1 MNQFSTTNDYQGT
14 PSFYNSQEV
23 FERFLAG
30 TSYYLGLQNAVSR
43 LVSLIKPKNMLE
55 LGFGTG
61 ATACRLASEHPD
73 IGIDAI
79 DARANMIPTGEE
91 QARLRQ
97 LDNVRF
103 TQGDLLDYV
112 DENKHLPDLVYMLYV
127 FHHIP
132 DPSEKKI
139 EFLKTCKDKLPEGG
153 YLCIADVFIPETP
166 NKTELEARLLQNW
179 SMRIMEAY
187 SSVFWTALDD
197 VNPES
202 VARAQQAGRYS
213 MKQEQEAG
221 DLVIRRDKEYMV
233 STAWLVEEAGK
244 IGFSVIVNEPVNT
257 VGDSVVLLRNDT

>member
-1 MNQFSTTNDYQGT
+1 
-14 PSFYNSQEV
+14 
-23 FERFLAG
+23 
-30 TSYYLGLQNAVSR
+30 
-43 LVSLIKPKNMLE
+43 
-55 LGFGTG
+55 
-61 ATACRLASEHPD
+61 
-73 IGIDAI
+73 
-79 DARANMIPTGEE
+79 MIPTGEE